1 MPRAIDRFRERL
13 SYHDALPQ
21 LTVLGLVSGLA
32 AALLIVAFRWLI
44 ETPLREVFG
53 GNVDGFESLPP
64 WLRFG
69 LPFTGAL
76 VLGLALTLLAPRH
89 RVVSVSHVLDRLH
102 NYQGKIPGSNII
114 VQFLGGIVAL
124 ISGQSVGRE
133 GPSIHLGAGIAS
145 QLGQYFKLPN
155 NSLRTLVACGSAAA
169 IAASF
174 NTPMAGVVFAME
186 VILME
191 YTIAGFV
198 PVILASVLGAAISQL
213 VFGNDLSFV
222 AMQARPDI
230 ISEMPFLVFAG
241 VVFALAAA
249 LFIKVHL
256 LCMQQQERPVLLR
269 FLIIGLLTGGV
280 AIYVPQVLGTGYDT
294 LNQAMT
300 ERIDVQLL
308 LVILLAK
315 LLLTAVVTGLGMLG
329 GLIGPTLMIG
339 GCLGALLGLLGNYL
353 VPGSSPPGF
362 YVSLGMVAMM
372 GAVLNAP
379 LAALVAILELSHSPG
394 IIFPAM
400 LLVVVSCLGVQ
411 VGFSYR
417 GIFAEQLR
425 LKGLDVFAEPGKGFL
440 ARVGVRSV
448 MNRSFRVSDNEL
460 DRKQAQHLVDSEVVW
475 LVVEE
480 DTDYRLLAMAD
491 LARYLAAQADR
502 SEPDRDGA
510 TLQQSEIQAGADPE
524 TGPEIIDPVIDLSA
538 IPAQQLD
545 ITLLDSLASLH
556 DASRQMRETGAAAVL
571 VIESISFDEA
581 RVIGVLTRDTV
592 SSYYGM

>member
-1 MPRAIDRFRERL
+1 MARAIDRFRERL

-44 ETPLREVFG
+44 ETPLNLAFA

-76 VLGLALTLLAPRH
+76 VLGVALTFLDPRH
-89 RVVSVSHVLDRLH
+89 RAVSVSHVLDRLH

-124 ISGQSVGRE
+124 VSGQSVGRE
-133 GPSIHLGAGIAS
+133 GPSIHLGAGVAS
-145 QLGQYFKLPN
+145 LLGQFFKLPN

-222 AMQARPDI
+222 AMEARPEI
-230 ISEMPFLVFAG
+230 ISELPFLVFSGA
-241 VVFALAAA
+241 VFAVVAA

-256 LCMQQQERPVLLR
+256 LCMQQQHRPVLLR
-269 FLIIGLLTGGV
+269 FLAIGLLTGTV
-280 AIYVPQVLGTGYDT
+280 AIYIPQVLGTGYDT

-315 LLLTAVVTGLGMLG
+315 LLVTAVVTGLGMLG

-400 LLVVVSCLGVQ
+400 LLVVVSCFGVQ
-411 VGFSYR
+411 VVFSYR
-417 GIFAEQLR
+417 GIFAEQLQLR
-425 LKGLDVFAEPGKGFL
+425 GLDVFAEPGKGFL

-460 DRKQAQHLVDSEVVW
+460 GREQARHLVDSEVVW
-475 LVVEE
+475 LVVE
-480 DTDYRLLAMAD
+480 TDEGYRLQAMAD
-491 LARYLAAQADR
+491 LARYLAAQEDEQDPGETEAAVAAPGV
-502 SEPDRDGA
+502 EATGGA
-510 TLQQSEIQAGADPE
+510 EL
-524 TGPEIIDPVIDLSA
+524 IDLGT
-538 IPAQQLD
+538 IPGKQLD
-545 ITLLDSLASLH
+545 IALLDSLASLH
-556 DASRQMRETGAAAVL
+556 DASRQLRETGAEAVL
-571 VIESISFDEA
+571 VIESISYDEA
-581 RVIGVLTRDTV
+581 RVIGILNRDTV
-592 SSYYGM
+592 LAYYGM

>member
-1 MPRAIDRFRERL
+1 MARAIDRFRERL

-21 LTVLGLVSGLA
+21 LTVLGLASGLA
-32 AALLIVAFRWLI
+32 AALLIVGFRWLI

-53 GNVDGFESLPP
+53 GNVDGFESLDP
-64 WLRFG
+64 WLRFT
-69 LPFTGAL
+69 LPFGGAL
-76 VLGLALTLLAPRH
+76 ILGVALTFLDPRH
-89 RVVSVSHVLDRLH
+89 RAVSVYHVLDRLH

-114 VQFLGGIVAL
+114 VQFFGGIIAL

-133 GPSIHLGAGIAS
+133 GPSIHLGAGAAS
-145 QLGQYFKLPN
+145 LLGQYFKLPN

-198 PVILASVLGAAISQL
+198 PVILASVLGAVISQL

-222 AMQARPDI
+222 AMEAQPDI
-230 ISEMPFLVFAG
+230 ISELPFLVFAG
-241 VVFALAAA
+241 AVFAVAAA

-256 LCMQQQERPVLLR
+256 ICMQQHQRPVLLR
-269 FLIIGLLTGGV
+269 FLVIGMLTGCV
-280 AIYVPQVLGTGYDT
+280 AVYLPQVLGTGYDT

-300 ERIDVQLL
+300 EGIDPQLL
-308 LVILLAK
+308 LTILVAK

-353 VPGSSPPGF
+353 MPGSSPQGF
-362 YVSLGMVAMM
+362 YVGLGMVAMM

-425 LKGLDVFAEPGKGFL
+425 LRGLDVFAEPGKGFL

-448 MNRSFRVSDNEL
+448 MNRSLRVSDSQLGLE
-460 DRKQAQHLVDSEVVW
+460 QAQHLVDSEAVW
-475 LVVEE
+475 LVVEADE
-480 DTDYRLLAMAD
+480 GYRLLAMAD
-491 LARYLAAQADR
+491 LARYLAAKEQDQEEEDSA
-502 SEPDRDGA
+502 EPR
-510 TLQQSEIQAGADPE
+510 AGEAVQE
-524 TGPEIIDPVIDLSA
+524 ASIDLAS
-538 IPAQQLD
+538 IPAQELD
-545 ITLLDSLASLH
+545 LALLDSLASLH
-556 DASRQMRETGAAAVL
+556 DASKLMRDTGAEAVL
-571 VIESISFDEA
+571 VIESISYDEA
-581 RVIGVLTRDTV
+581 RVIGVLTRATV
-592 SSYYGM
+592 STYYGM